1 MLSIF
6 SRDQPETVRTSN
18 SDFWPAIG
26 YTLLGL
32 PPLGVALFMPGGL
45 IKLIPGGIGAWMGW
59 KAYKRFRRW
68 RAYGSS
74 HLRLETV
81 PVPLGESL
89 RARLQVPLS
98 HDEQPPNGFQVR
110 VAAIERSGGDKHTK
124 HTVWEDW
131 TSVSGQPGPGE
142 TEVPLSLDLPAQPL
156 PDHLRQM
163 AEDKPWG
170 SLQDTLD
177 DLNWAMEVTASF
189 EDTNSRI
196 GKPDYEASF
205 DLPVSV
211 PDNFNERAADDAS
224 TNGSISSPTSDGAET
239 VPSDAADEDEVYWGV
254 GDDDKEA
261 DLRHADSE
269 SDASDDADEAFSE
282 PVSAG
287 IRMDG
292 HPGEGLTFS
301 FDHARPSI
309 RSFGYKLA
317 VPGVVFTVIGV
328 PTFFMALSD
337 GQTGLLLFAVLSV
350 LGGGL
355 ALRKAWTI
363 LTHASSIRI
372 SDGQIVVK
380 KGPHFLYSWPTRVSP
395 TNLDE
400 VKVRA
405 SAGSG
410 SQSFYMLVLREK
422 GAYTPTPV
430 AGGLTNRDE
439 AKWIADQIRRA
450 VEQQPPSA

>member
-1 MLSIF
+1 MFSIF
-6 SRDQPETVRTSN
+6 SRDQPEKVRTSN
-18 SDFWPAIG
+18 SDLWPATG

-32 PPLGVALFMPGGL
+32 PFVGAALFIPEAFL
-45 IKLIPGGIGAWMGW
+45 KLIPGGVGGWMGW

-74 HLRLETV
+74 HLHLETV
-81 PVPLGESL
+81 PIPLGESL
-89 RARLQVPLS
+89 RARLQASLS
-98 HDEQPPNGFQVR
+98 SNEQPPSGFQVH
-110 VAAIERSGGDKHTK
+110 VAAIERNGHEKR
-124 HTVWEDW
+124 TVWEDW

-177 DLNWAMEVTASF
+177 NLNWAIEVTASF
-189 EDTNSRI
+189 ED
-196 GKPDYEASF
+196 KPDYEASF

-211 PDNFNERAADDAS
+211 PDIVKERAADDAP
-224 TNGSISSPTSDGAET
+224 TNGSISSPASDDAET
-239 VPSDAADEDEVYWGV
+239 TPSDAADEDEVYWGM
-254 GDDDKEA
+254 DEEA

-269 SDASDDADEAFSE
+269 SDASDEADEAFSE

-292 HPGEGLTFS
+292 RPGEGLTFS

-317 VPGVVFTVIGV
+317 VPGMVFTVIGV

-395 TNLDE
+395 ANLDE

-410 SQSFYMLVLREK
+410 NQSFYMLVLREK

>member
-1 MLSIF
+1 MFSIF

-18 SDFWPAIG
+18 SDLWPAIG

-32 PPLGVALFMPGGL
+32 PFVGAALFIPGGF
-45 IKLIPGGIGAWMGW
+45 IKLIPGGVGGWMGW
-59 KAYKRFRRW
+59 KAYKRFRRL

-74 HLRLETV
+74 HLHLETV
-81 PVPLGESL
+81 PIPLGESL
-89 RARLQVPLS
+89 RARLQASVS
-98 HDEQPPNGFQVR
+98 STEQPPSGFQVR
-110 VAAIERSGGDKHTK
+110 VAAIERNGHKK
-124 HTVWEDW
+124 RTVWEDW
-131 TSVSGQPGPGE
+131 TTVPGQPGPGE

-170 SLQDTLD
+170 SLQDTLETLD
-177 DLNWAMEVTASF
+177 WTMEVTASF
-189 EDTNSRI
+189 DDTDSRI

-211 PDNFNERAADDAS
+211 PDDLGERAADAS
-224 TNGSISSPTSDGAET
+224 ANGSISAPGSAEPDAET
-239 VPSDAADEDEVYWGV
+239 APDDASDEDEVYWGV
-254 GDDDKEA
+254 GDDGKEA

-269 SDASDDADEAFSE
+269 SDASDDADDAFSE

-292 HPGEGLTFS
+292 RPGEGLTFS

-317 VPGVVFTVIGV
+317 VPGMLFTVVGIPV
-328 PTFFMALSD
+328 FFTALSN
-337 GQTGLLLFAVLSV
+337 GQMGLLLFGVLSV

-355 ALRKAWTI
+355 ALRKAWTT
-363 LTHASSIRI
+363 LTHASSIQV
-372 SDGQIVVK
+372 SGGQIEVQ
-380 KGPHFLYSWPTRVSP
+380 KGPYFLNSWPTRVSP
-395 TNLDE
+395 ANLDE
-400 VKVRA
+400 VKVKA

-410 SQSFYMLVLREK
+410 NQSFYMLVLMEK
-422 GAYTPTPV
+422 GAYTPIPV
-430 AGGLTNRDE
+430 AGGLADKDE
-439 AKWIADQIRRA
+439 AEWMADQIRRA
-450 VEQQPPSA
+450 VEQQASSA